1 MRPWSSRM
9 RWFTITMLSFFF
21 GGITPVGMA
30 FDSTELDTIKEKYTT
45 AKGQIDRAAFM
56 NYTNGL
62 CALLQQSKTRGD
74 VDAYVLLQHEQKET
88 ITLPIIPS
96 DVARTN
102 LVKTVTGY
110 RAMLAVIEADR
121 ADQLANLNRLYIVRL
136 DALLRE
142 LLTDDRLA
150 EAKWVKDEKD
160 SVLGPAKPLPEKV
173 RWVAPVAPT
182 NTQAVT
188 SGPVED
194 FKVIKAGVIGPGF
207 MEDVTELVQKRVGD
221 GKLEIKDYTF
231 LRGKLPK
238 RSWGKG
244 ATERMTLVVQYK
256 YKTAEPKTLRT
267 KFGDLVRIPE

>member
-1 MRPWSSRM
+1 M
-9 RWFTITMLSFFF
+9 RWVTITMLSYFFV
-21 GGITPVGMA
+21 GMPPVGMA
-30 FDSTELDTIKEKYTT
+30 ADTAELAALKEKYSA

-62 CALLQQSKTRGD
+62 GTLLQQSKTRGD

-96 DVARTN
+96 DIARTN

-150 EAKWVKDEKD
+150 DAKRVKDEKD
-160 SVLGPAKPLPEKV
+160 SVLGPAKPLPEKEPL
-173 RWVAPVAPT
+173 VAPVAPA
-182 NTQAVT
+182 NTLAVT
-188 SGPVED
+188 SGPAED

-207 MEDVTELVQKRVGD
+207 MEDVTELVQKRVVD

>member
-1 MRPWSSRM
+1 MISLI
-9 RWFTITMLSFFF
+9 FA
-21 GGITPVGMA
+21 GITPVGMA
-30 FDSTELDTIKEKYTT
+30 FDTTELDTLKEKYTT
-45 AKGQIDRAAFM
+45 AKGQIDRAAFVS
-56 NYTNGL
+56 YTNGL
-62 CALLQQSKTRGD
+62 GTLLQQSKTRGD

-110 RAMLAVIEADR
+110 RAMLAVLEADR
-121 ADQLANLNRLYIVRL
+121 ADQLANLNRLYMVRL

-142 LLTDDRLA
+142 LLTDDRL
-150 EAKWVKDEKD
+150 EDAKRVKDEKD
-160 SVLGPAKPLPEKV
+160 SVLGSAKPLPEKEQ
-173 RWVAPVAPT
+173 WVAPVAPVK
-182 NTQAVT
+182 NEAVT